1 MKNIIKCLFSRQ
13 VRAETYCRIIS
24 RCNQNSILEKLAIWR
39 LATAY
44 HILISPETK
53 ILGKIILPH
62 PQNIVLGRGV
72 VIEDN
77 VTIYQDVT
85 VGVRSFDEAKG
96 FAAPQYPVLCSDACI
111 FAGAKIIGGIRV
123 GNKAIV
129 GCNAV
134 VTHDV
139 EDRMIVAG
147 VPAKDIRRIVEQ

>member
-1 MKNIIKCLFSRQ
+1 MRNIIKCLFIRQ
-13 VRAETYCRIIS
+13 VRAETYCKIIS
-24 RCNQNSILEKLAIWR
+24 RCNRNGVLKKLAIWR

-53 ILGKIILPH
+53 ILGRVILPH
-62 PQNIVLGRGV
+62 PQNIVLGRGAV
-72 VIEDN
+72 VEDN

-96 FAAPQYPVLCSDACI
+96 FATPRYPVLCSGACI

-139 EDRMIVAG
+139 EDRTVVAG
-147 VPAKDIRRIVEQ
+147 VPAKDIRKIVER

>member
-1 MKNIIKCLFSRQ
+1 MKNIIKCLFIRQ
-13 VRAETYCRIIS
+13 VRAETYCKIIS
-24 RCNQNSILEKLAIWR
+24 RCNRNGVLKKLAIWR

-53 ILGKIILPH
+53 ILGRIILPH

-72 VIEDN
+72 VVEDN

-96 FAAPQYPVLCSDACI
+96 FAAPRYPVLCSGTCI

-134 VTHDV
+134 VTHDI
-139 EDRMIVAG
+139 EDRTVVAG
-147 VPAKDIRRIVEQ
+147 VPAKYIRKIVER

>member
-24 RCNQNSILEKLAIWR
+24 RCNRNRILKKFAIWR

-72 VIEDN
+72 VVEDN

-85 VGVRSFDEAKG
+85 VGVRSFAEAKG
-96 FAAPQYPVLCSDACI
+96 FEAPRYPVLCSNACI

>member
-1 MKNIIKCLFSRQ
+1 MKNIVKCFFIRQ

-24 RCNQNSILEKLAIWR
+24 RCNRNGVLKKLAIWR
-39 LATAY
+39 LAAAY

-72 VIEDN
+72 VVEDS

-96 FAAPQYPVLCSDACI
+96 LAAPRYPVLCSDACI

-139 EDRMIVAG
+139 EDCTVVAG
-147 VPAKDIRRIVEQ
+147 VPAKYIRKIVER

>member
-1 MKNIIKCLFSRQ
+1 MKNIIKCLFIRQ
-13 VRAETYCRIIS
+13 VRAETYCKIIS
-24 RCNQNSILEKLAIWR
+24 RCNRNGVLKLAIWR

-53 ILGKIILPH
+53 ILGRIILPH

-72 VIEDN
+72 VVEDN

-96 FAAPQYPVLCSDACI
+96 FAAPRYPVLCSGTCI

-139 EDRMIVAG
+139 EDRTVVAG
-147 VPAKDIRRIVEQ
+147 VPAKYIRKIVER

>member
-1 MKNIIKCLFSRQ
+1 MRNIIKCLFIRQ
-13 VRAETYCRIIS
+13 VRAETYCKIIS
-24 RCNQNSILEKLAIWR
+24 RCHRNGVLKKLAIWR

-53 ILGKIILPH
+53 ILGRIILPH

-72 VIEDN
+72 VVEDN

-96 FAAPQYPVLCSDACI
+96 FAAPRYPVLCSGTCI

-139 EDRMIVAG
+139 EDRTVVAG
-147 VPAKDIRRIVEQ
+147 VPAKYIRKIVER

>member
-1 MKNIIKCLFSRQ
+1 MKNIIKCLFIRQ
-13 VRAETYCRIIS
+13 VRAETYCKIIS
-24 RCNQNSILEKLAIWR
+24 RCNRNGVLKKLAIWR

-53 ILGKIILPH
+53 ILGRIILPH

-72 VIEDN
+72 VVEDN

-96 FAAPQYPVLCSDACI
+96 FAAPRYPVLCSGTCI

-139 EDRMIVAG
+139 EDRTVVAG
-147 VPAKDIRRIVEQ
+147 VPAKYIRKIVER